1 VSLLEVYK
9 MFLNKEKTL
18 YTNLNKLKKG
28 EKLYTGYGW
37 VPKSDMPHLLSEIE
51 GIK

>member
-1 VSLLEVYK
+1 
-9 MFLNKEKTL
+9 MFLHKEKTL

-37 VPKSDMPHLLSEIE
+37 VPKTDMPHLLSEIE